1 MKKKITV
8 IAIVMI
14 LISVIVIG
22 IVKTAK
28 GDYMTSVAKD
38 NKATASELM
47 VEDSKNS
54 LSDAESKLSLTPSTD
69 AGGDVATDA
78 GSGSG
83 LTNDRKL
90 VKTVRISAET
100 LEFDKTVG
108 AIKSE
113 IEKCGGYIESS
124 DITGSGYDEQNLRN
138 ATFTVRIPADKTEA
152 FTGGVG
158 ELCNVI
164 RKSEAM
170 RDETANYLDI
180 ESHLKALRAEE
191 ASLLVLLEKAESVD
205 NIISLQNRLSEV
217 IYQIESYESSLRKID
232 GLVSFSTVDISLYE
246 VEKETPVVTH
256 ERTWGEKMADAFT
269 TALSDMGDSVKNFAI
284 VFMGMLPKLIVFAVI
299 VVIAVIIIS
308 VICKKFAKNR
318 KTKKLKNSVVSDDE
332 SKNDDKNTEE
342 KE

>member
-22 IVKTAK
+22 IVKTAN
-28 GDYMTSVAKD
+28 GDYMTSVAED
-38 NKATASELM
+38 RKASSTMMKAAESQ
-47 VEDSKNS
+47 NS
-54 LSDAESKLSLTPSTD
+54 FDDAESELSLIPSTD
-69 AGGDVATDA
+69 AGGDVSTDA
-78 GSGSG
+78 GSGSS

-90 VKTVRISAET
+90 IKTVRISAET

-108 AIKSE
+108 EIKSE

-124 DITGSGYDEQNLRN
+124 DITGSGYDDNNLRT
-138 ATFTVRIPADKTEA
+138 ATFTVRIPADKTED

-158 ELCNVI
+158 DLCNVV
-164 RKSEAM
+164 RKSESM
-170 RDETANYLDI
+170 RDETANYLDT

-191 ASLLVLLEKAESVD
+191 TSLLALLEKAESID

-299 VVIAVIIIS
+299 VVIAVIVIS
-308 VICKKFAKNR
+308 AVCKKFAKGR
-318 KTKKLKNSVVSDDE
+318 EAKKFKNSIVLDDE
-332 SKNDDKNTEE
+332 SVNDNENTQE
-342 KE
+342 K